1 MSESESKTTKKEAW
15 TTGIMPKTDTQ
26 AADFLKRFQSY
37 DGRGA
42 VVGILDTGVD
52 PGAEGLQITSDGKK
66 KVIDLVD
73 ATGSG
78 DVSMM
83 KKIILKDEQD
93 SVVGLTGRTLT
104 LNRKYLLQN
113 LNKHHLF

>member
-78 DVSMM
+78 GAQ
-83 KKIILKDEQD
+83 E
-93 SVVGLTGRTLT
+93 LTLHHPLATASITLT
-104 LNRKYLLQN
+104 SSRNS
-113 LNKHHLF
+113 